1 MFTEIIAKLVMFAW
15 ITCMIRLVIFNT
27 FEIAYMLPIII
38 ILDQIA
44 IPPSTIT
51 SIGSTGSNTIGY
63 AAQEDTNEK
72 KEINTV
78 IKGNEERLLNEM
90 ITKLMNYEKKKA
102 REKMR
107 KIY

>member
-1 MFTEIIAKLVMFAW
+1 MFTEIIAKSVMFAW

-51 SIGSTGSNTIGY
+51 SILSTGSNTIGY

-72 KEINTV
+72 MEKSIGTKGKEETD
-78 IKGNEERLLNEM
+78 LNEK
-90 ITKLMNYEKKKA
+90 ISKLMYVEK
-102 REKMR
+102 RR
-107 KIY
+107 P